1 MMLFRNSCITDH
13 LHTYVF
19 LAEILHRLRDLRALA
34 ADDGDRAA
42 DRRILHDGNIGK
54 DNVERNIE
62 FTRYRRDQRLGNV
75 ALNVA
80 QAHDELARL
89 QLHHRRVL
97 LDELLDLAEI
107 GRRVDEAP
115 GDLLPGIC
123 EHIEYLALLD
133 DPAVLHDRHAV
144 ADLLDHGHF
153 VRDDDDRDA
162 ELFVQVLQQPQDRL
176 GGLGVERRGRLVAQQ
191 HIRVVCERPRDGNAL
206 LLSSGELLRVRL
218 RLVSDADQL
227 EQPVHLVRDL
237 LSGKAAAAQRI
248 RDISEHGARRHQIE
262 VLKDHADLFAR
273 LPQLPRRERG
283 HFFSVHRD
291 RAGSWPLEQIDASHE
306 CGFAGAG
313 EADDAEDL
321 ALADR
326 KADVLHGVHR
336 ASAGGE
342 IFGDMCQFYQNNS
355 SLLHKK
361 AESPQLP
368 ASGRPMIRN
377 SARHQIRPRPSVPV
391 SDRADSR

>member
-1 MMLFRNSCITDH
+1 M
-13 LHTYVF
+13 
-19 LAEILHRLRDLRALA
+19 
-34 ADDGDRAA
+34 
-42 DRRILHDGNIGK
+42 
-54 DNVERNIE
+54 
-62 FTRYRRDQRLGNV
+62 
-75 ALNVA
+75 
-80 QAHDELARL
+80 
-89 QLHHRRVL
+89 
-97 LDELLDLAEI
+97 
-107 GRRVDEAP
+107 
-115 GDLLPGIC
+115 
-123 EHIEYLALLD
+123 
-133 DPAVLHDRHAV
+133 
-144 ADLLDHGHF
+144 
-153 VRDDDDRDA
+153 
-162 ELFVQVLQQPQDRL
+162 
-176 GGLGVERRGRLVAQQ
+176 
-191 HIRVVCERPRDGNAL
+191 GNAL
-206 LLSSGELLRVRL
+206 LLSAGELLRVRL

-306 CGFAGAG
+306 RGFAGAG
-313 EADDAEDL
+313 KADDAEDL

-368 ASGRPMIRN
+368 ASGRSMIRN
-377 SARHQIRPRPSVPV
+377 SARRQIRPRPSVPV